1 MNIKTVS
8 IIGLGYIGLPTA
20 AIVASKGVKVIGV
33 DVSRNVVK
41 TVNKGQVHIVEEGL
55 EKLVRNVVKKGN
67 LIATTKPEPAE
78 IFIIAVPTPLEK
90 RTYKPDLSYIES
102 ASRAIAPKLRAGNL
116 VILESTSPVGTTEKM
131 AAWLQE
137 ERPDLSF
144 PQEKGDNSDIRI
156 AYCPERVIPGNA
168 IKELKIN
175 NRVIGGLSR
184 RCGEFA
190 EKLYRIFVQSKC
202 TITDSRTAELCK
214 LTENSFR
221 DVNIAFAN
229 EMSKICEKFSINV
242 WELIEV
248 ANLHPRVDILN
259 PGPGV
264 GGHCIAVDPWFLVN
278 SAPEQARLVRMA
290 RKINDTKPD
299 WVIEKTNNLIKE
311 IVESN
316 NGSRLP
322 RLGIA
327 GLTFKQD
334 IDDLRESP
342 AVKIAESFIIR
353 KDIKLQIVEPHINI
367 LPLQLEPCTLSNNII
382 TTAEWSDILL
392 ILVPHSMFKNEI
404 DKIIGRTR
412 IVDVCGILSI

>member
-1 MNIKTVS
+1 
-8 IIGLGYIGLPTA
+8 
-20 AIVASKGVKVIGV
+20 
-33 DVSRNVVK
+33 
-41 TVNKGQVHIVEEGL
+41 
-55 EKLVRNVVKKGN
+55 
-67 LIATTKPEPAE
+67 
-78 IFIIAVPTPLEK
+78 
-90 RTYKPDLSYIES
+90 
-102 ASRAIAPKLRAGNL
+102 
-116 VILESTSPVGTTEKM
+116 
-131 AAWLQE
+131 
-137 ERPDLSF
+137 
-144 PQEKGDNSDIRI
+144 
-156 AYCPERVIPGNA
+156 
-168 IKELKIN
+168 
-175 NRVIGGLSR
+175 
-184 RCGEFA
+184 
-190 EKLYRIFVQSKC
+190 
-202 TITDSRTAELCK
+202 
-214 LTENSFR
+214 
-221 DVNIAFAN
+221 
-229 EMSKICEKFSINV
+229 
-242 WELIEV
+242 
-248 ANLHPRVDILN
+248 
-259 PGPGV
+259 
-264 GGHCIAVDPWFLVN
+264 
-278 SAPEQARLVRMA
+278 MA